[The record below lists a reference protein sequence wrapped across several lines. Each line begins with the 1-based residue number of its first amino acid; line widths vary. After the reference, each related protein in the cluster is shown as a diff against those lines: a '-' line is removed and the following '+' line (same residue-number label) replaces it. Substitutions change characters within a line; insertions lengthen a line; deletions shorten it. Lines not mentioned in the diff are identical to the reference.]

1 MSESVLV
8 TGAAGCIGAQ
18 VVANLLRDGQ
28 VPVAFDI
35 TEDRRRL
42 RLLMDVSLADKVT
55 WVVGDICNIDVLKAT
70 ILENNVKHIVHL
82 AALQVP
88 FCNADPVR
96 GAEVNVVGQV
106 NIFEAA
112 RTFEIKGLTYASS
125 VAALPVL
132 DKQWPSTL
140 YGVFKMTD
148 EAIADVYWQTWKVS
162 SIGIRPH
169 TVYGPG
175 RDQGITAAPTK
186 AMLAAAAGKR
196 FTIPFAGPIMLQH
209 AIEVADAFIRSVQSG
224 ADGAHVFDLC
234 GADTTISD
242 VVKEIKSCVPEAQV
256 QIKDEIL
263 PFVSG
268 LDDRELRNLVGDWP
282 SISLSDGVS
291 QSINSFKNLLSNKLL
306 SYDDVYLD
314 PLGVG
319 HYDLYDS

>member
-88 FCNADPVR
+88 FC
-96 GAEVNVVGQV
+96 
-106 NIFEAA
+106 

-234 GADTTISD
+234 GADTTISE